1 LKSNINEQLRAILIT
16 QEAERKRIA
25 QDLHDDI
32 SSQLNIVSL
41 NSHLLTCSGLSLDDI
56 IEVTSNIINI
66 TDKALREYKAIVHD
80 FIATCFRQI

>member
-1 LKSNINEQLRAILIT
+1 LIT

-56 IEVTSNIINI
+56 EVTSNIINI
-66 TDKALREYKAIVHD
+66 TDKASESTRRD
-80 FIATCFRQI
+80 CS